1 MKSRPEQRISLFIFF
16 TALALTVLASRLYYL
31 QVIKGDY
38 YLQRSESNFLQ
49 ERVIKHNRGKILDRH
64 GRVLVDNRLSYDLY
78 VTFALLPDSLKYLR
92 MLGGALK
99 IPRKDLLEINNE
111 LVLRAQ
117 ASYDEDLLFLSQLEA
132 GQCREISALART
144 KMIPGVNITIHGS
157 RCDVAIDST
166 EFPSL
171 HQASDRLQKLLNL
184 NSLEFFA
191 YWQKAQKKTQ
201 GLARFKPSLLMSDI
215 GFDAYARI
223 ENAISLGLLA
233 GITVVPSKRRRY
245 IYDDFATHV
254 IGYLNQVSL
263 EELKDKEAGYRSG
276 DYIGRRGVE
285 AAFENSL
292 RGQDGIEQLVVDAK
306 GRRFSAQ
313 WEDGLLGVNRMTEP
327 KAGLNLKLSIDYE
340 LQKKAQELF
349 SELSGSIIVMDV
361 NSGFIRTMASFPSF
375 NPNIIV
381 GGDNAKFV
389 SELLKDENRPF
400 RNKAMQDHY
409 SPGSTFKPFT
419 AISGLT
425 KQLVAPSSSYNCTGT
440 YKIHNTS
447 WRCFKREG
455 HGPISMGDSLRV
467 SCDGYYYSLGHR
479 LGLDDL
485 AQTAATLGFGSLT
498 GISLP
503 GETAGILPT
512 RAYYNQRFGYV
523 APGFVVN
530 MAIGQGDLS
539 VTPLQLAVAYS
550 AIANG
555 GIIYQPQLVE
565 QILDEKGQPRQI
577 FEKKVKTV
585 IADSSYNFAEILR
598 GLSYV
603 TEPGGSAH
611 GMRYKP
617 EFADIANWMK
627 NNEIHIVGKTGT
639 AQRKKLPK
647 NIKHLM
653 DITKVLYKERDD
665 SWFVMFWPEK
675 KPELVIIVMTEHGGF
690 GGATSAPVAVRLMK
704 YWHEKNAPVAAKID
718 KIDKIEEQ

>member
-1 MKSRPEQRISLFIFF
+1 MKSKPEQRISIFILFV
-16 TALALTVLASRLYYL
+16 ALLLTVLAARLYYL

-49 ERVIKHNRGKILDRH
+49 ERVIKHNRGKILDRN

-78 VTFALLPDSLKYLR
+78 VTFALLPDSHKYLR
-92 MLGGALK
+92 MLGVPLK
-99 IPRKDLLEINNE
+99 ISRRDIADINQE
-111 LVLRAQ
+111 LILRAQ
-117 ASYDEDLLFLSQLEA
+117 ASYNDELPFVSYLDASHCKEA
-132 GQCREISALART
+132 SALART
-144 KMIPGVNITIHGS
+144 KMIPGLNIRPRESGCEIS
-157 RCDVAIDST
+157 IDST

-171 HQASDRLQKLLNL
+171 YQATDRLQKLLNL
-184 NSLEFFA
+184 GSVEFFE
-191 YWQKAQKKTQ
+191 YWQKAQRKAQ
-201 GLARFKPSLLMSDI
+201 GLARFKPSLLISDI

-233 GITVVPSKRRRY
+233 GVTVVPSKRRRY
-245 IYDDFATHV
+245 IYDDLATHV
-254 IGYLNQVSL
+254 IGYLNQVSV
-263 EELKDKEAGYRSG
+263 EDLKDNEANYRSG
-276 DYIGRRGVE
+276 DYIGRRGIE

-313 WEDGLLGVNRMTEP
+313 WEDGLLGANRMTEP
-327 KAGLNLKLSIDYE
+327 KAGLNLKLSLDYE

-349 SELSGSIIVMDV
+349 LGLSGSVVIMDV
-361 NSGFIRTMASFPSF
+361 NTGFIRAMASFPSF

-381 GGDNAKFV
+381 GGDNAKLV
-389 SELLKDENRPF
+389 SELLKDKNRPF

-425 KQLVAPSSSYNCTGT
+425 KQLVTPNSNYNCTGT

-467 SCDGYYYSLGHR
+467 SCDGYYYGLGHR

-498 GISLP
+498 GITLP

-539 VTPLQLAVAYS
+539 VTPLQLAVAYA

-555 GIIYQPQLVE
+555 GTIYQPQLVE
-565 QILDEKGQPRQI
+565 QILDENNQPRRN
-577 FEKKVKTV
+577 FEKNVKST
-585 IADSSYNFAEILR
+585 IADSSYDFAEILR

-611 GMRYKP
+611 GLRYKP
-617 EFADIANWMK
+617 EFADISNWMK
-627 NNEIHIVGKTGT
+627 NNNIHIVGKTGT
-639 AQRKKLPK
+639 AQ
-647 NIKHLM
+647 
-653 DITKVLYKERDD
+653 
-665 SWFVMFWPEK
+665 
-675 KPELVIIVMTEHGGF
+675 
-690 GGATSAPVAVRLMK
+690 VR
-704 YWHEKNAPVAAKID
+704 EN
-718 KIDKIEEQ
+718 

>member
-1 MKSRPEQRISLFIFF
+1 MRSKPEQRISIFVILA
-16 TALALTVLASRLYYL
+16 ALALMVLASRLYYL

-49 ERVIKHNRGKILDRH
+49 ERVIKHNRGKILDRD

-92 MLGGALK
+92 MLGAPLK
-99 IPRKDLLEINNE
+99 INRKDLGDLNHE
-111 LVLRAQ
+111 LILRAQ
-117 ASYDEDLLFLSQLEA
+117 SSHNENLPLISQLES
-132 GQCREISALART
+132 GQCHETSALART
-144 KMIPGVNITIHGS
+144 KMIPGVTINFHGS
-157 RCDVAIDST
+157 RCDITIDSS

-171 HQASDRLQKLLNL
+171 YQATDRLRKLLNL
-184 NSLEFFA
+184 SAPEFSE
-191 YWQKAQKKTQ
+191 YWQKAQKKAQ
-201 GLARFKPSLLMSDI
+201 GLARFKPSLLISDV

-233 GITVVPSKRRRY
+233 GVTVVPSKRRRY
-245 IYDDFATHV
+245 IYGDLATHV
-254 IGYLNQVSL
+254 IGYLNQVSVGD
-263 EELKDKEAGYRSG
+263 LKDSEAGYRSG
-276 DYIGRRGVE
+276 DYIGRRGIE
-285 AAFENSL
+285 AAFENKL
-292 RGQDGIEQLVVDAK
+292 RGKDGIEQLVVDAK

-327 KAGLNLKLSIDYE
+327 QAGLNLKLSLDYD

-349 SELSGSIIVMDV
+349 LGLSGSVVVMDV
-361 NSGFIRTMASFPSF
+361 NTGFIRAMASFPSF
-375 NPNIIV
+375 NPNVIV
-381 GGDNAKFV
+381 GGDNSKLV
-389 SELLKDENRPF
+389 SELLKDKNRPF

-425 KQLVAPSSSYNCTGT
+425 KQLVTPNSSYNCTGS
-440 YKIHNTS
+440 YRIHNTS

-467 SCDGYYYSLGHR
+467 SCDGYYYGLGHR

-485 AQTAATLGFGSLT
+485 AQTAATLGFGRLT
-498 GISLP
+498 GITLP

-512 RAYYNQRFGYV
+512 RAYYNHRFGYV

-539 VTPLQLAVAYS
+539 VTPLQLAVAYA

-565 QILDEKGQPRQI
+565 QILDENGQPRQV
-577 FEKKVKTV
+577 FEKSIKST
-585 IADSSYNFAEILR
+585 ISDSSYNFAEILR

-611 GMRYKP
+611 GLRYNPK
-617 EFADIANWMK
+617 FADISNWMK

-639 AQRKKLPK
+639 AQVKSLAK
-647 NIKHLM
+647 NVKHLM
-653 DITKVLYKERDD
+653 NIEEVPYGERDD
-665 SWFVMFWPEK
+665 AWFVMFYPAE
-675 KPELVIIVMTEHGGF
+675 KPEFVIIVMTEHGGF
-690 GGATSAPVAVRLMK
+690 GGSTSAPVAVRLMK
-704 YWHEKNAPVAAKID
+704 YWHERSALAQAKSA
-718 KIDKIEEQ
+718 KGQQ